1 MDGGFEW
8 FRSAE
13 ALCGEPPGGIREL
26 NVVTLVRYCS
36 HDELQ
41 LLAMRDEFDR
51 VASPAL
57 GSTQANSPGC
67 QGPGA

>member
-1 MDGGFEW
+1 MAGSNGSDLLKHSVVSHQLGGV
-8 FRSAE
+8 
-13 ALCGEPPGGIREL
+13 REF

-57 GSTQANSPGC
+57 GSTLANSPGC